1 MAANTLSILKPSVNN
16 RTAVE
21 SALGAAY
28 SEPAQDVRDYIAYV
42 RSQ

>member
-1 MAANTLSILKPSVNN
+1 MA
-16 RTAVE
+16 RVE